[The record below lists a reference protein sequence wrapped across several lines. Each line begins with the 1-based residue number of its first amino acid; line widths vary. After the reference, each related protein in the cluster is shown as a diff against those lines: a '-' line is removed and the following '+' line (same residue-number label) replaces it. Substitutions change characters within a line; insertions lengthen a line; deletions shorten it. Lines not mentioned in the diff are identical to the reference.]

1 MTNGKLYLADVV
13 EPPIRVVHVWGSHA
27 EMGLAIGQLLRDE
40 IPTFIERMID
50 YIDSLVAGLL
60 KEYLHWPED
69 VSKAVVRKLLLVAL
83 HTTRDLTRPYTPQH
97 FDEEIEGIA
106 RGAAMDE
113 NLLQDFNQFP
123 ELVKSACTIIGAWA
137 LLWLLVRCKYCT
149 VICDLFIMYLPIIL
163 LVNGKIVQYFSI
175 ICIQYNGK
183 TCIINLFLREFYLQ
197 SIYWSTVVVVY

>member
-123 ELVKSACTIIGAWA
+123 ELVKSACTIIGAWGSA
-137 LLWLLVRCKYCT
+137 VASGAVQILYCNLRLVYYVFANYFTGKRENCT
-149 VICDLFIMYLPIIL
+149 VL
-163 LVNGKIVQYFSI
+163 LDNLYTVQWE
-175 ICIQYNGK
+175 
-183 TCIINLFLREFYLQ
+183 NLHN
-197 SIYWSTVVVVY
+197 